1 MRGIKFRAWD
11 KKKKTMMPIIEIDW
25 EYKEVK
31 FREWESKDCEN
42 ETVSDWARLED
53 TELMEFTGCKDKNGK
68 EIYEGDML
76 RYRYSSTDF
85 KGAVEFHD
93 KILKIG
99 WEGDEERFV
108 GFILRGIDKDGRVWF
123 IAMPNTEDIEI
134 IGNIYENPKLLKGD
148 K

>member
-1 MRGIKFRAWD
+1 MREIKFRAWD
-11 KKKKTMMPIIEIDW
+11 KKKKRMMPVIEIDW
-25 EYKEVK
+25 EYKEVI
-31 FREWESKDCEN
+31 
-42 ETVSDWARLED
+42 ETMTDWARLED

-68 EIYEGDML
+68 EIYEGDIL
-76 RYRYSSTDF
+76 RYRYISTDF

-99 WEGDEERFV
+99 WESDETRFV
-108 GFILRGIDKDGRVWF
+108 GFILRSIDKDGSDWF
-123 IAMPNTEDIEI
+123 TAMPNIEDIEI